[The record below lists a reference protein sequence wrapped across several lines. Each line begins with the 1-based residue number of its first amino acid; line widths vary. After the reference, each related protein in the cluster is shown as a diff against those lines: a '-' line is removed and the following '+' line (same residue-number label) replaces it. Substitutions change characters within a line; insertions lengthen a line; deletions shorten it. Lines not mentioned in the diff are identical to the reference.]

1 MEGDDMYDLDISPGA
16 RTLVEINGRV
26 KKGESVVVLTDDTM
40 TDIAG
45 VVAAS
50 ARNVGAD
57 VLECIMSVRGHDGQE
72 PPDAAAAAMRKADV
86 IFSPV
91 RKSITHTRAMRAAL
105 ENGARAVLMTAHTP
119 EILCAPSLLKTDFEA
134 QIPICRRLGDHLTSG
149 DEIHLTGAGG
159 TDLTFSLA
167 GRRRANV
174 LTAIP
179 DPGELAPVPTIEVN
193 VVPIEGSAQGR
204 VVADC
209 CVPYIGIGILKEPIT
224 CEVEDGYIT
233 SITGG
238 EQATMLRE
246 NLESHSDRNCF
257 NVAELG
263 VGLNPNARQTG
274 HMLEDEG
281 ILGTVH
287 IGIGTSFTLGGTIVA
302 PTHYDLLLWDPKI
315 EVDGR
320 VIFADR
326 QVAD

>member
-1 MEGDDMYDLDISPGA
+1 MTMENRDISAGA
-16 RTLVEINGRV
+16 RRLVEVNGRV
-26 KKGESVVVLTDDTM
+26 TRGEAVVVLTDESM
-40 TDIAG
+40 TEIAG
-45 VVAAS
+45 AVAAA
-50 ARNVGAD
+50 ARSTGAD
-57 VLECIMSVRGHDGQE
+57 VLECIMGLRDHDGQE
-72 PPDAAAAAMRKADV
+72 PPAAAAAAMSSADV

-91 RKSITHTRAMRAAL
+91 RRSITHTRAMRSAL
-105 ENGARAVLMTAHTP
+105 ERGARAVLMTAHTP
-119 EILCAPSLLKTDFEA
+119 EILSAPSLLETDFQA
-134 QIPICRRLGDHLTSG
+134 QIPVCRRLGAHLTSG
-149 DEIHLTGAGG
+149 DRIHLTAPGG

-209 CVPYIGIGILKEPIT
+209 SVPYIGIGILEEPIE
-224 CEVEDGYIT
+224 CDVKDGYIT
-233 SITGG
+233 SIIGG
-238 EQATMLRE
+238 AQADLLRQD
-246 NLESHSDRNCF
+246 LESHQDRNCF

-263 VGLNPNARQTG
+263 VGLNPNARRTG

-302 PTHYDLLLWDPKI
+302 PTHYDLLLWDPTI
-315 EVDGR
+315 QVDGR
-320 VIFADR
+320 TIFTNR
-326 QVAD
+326 TVTE